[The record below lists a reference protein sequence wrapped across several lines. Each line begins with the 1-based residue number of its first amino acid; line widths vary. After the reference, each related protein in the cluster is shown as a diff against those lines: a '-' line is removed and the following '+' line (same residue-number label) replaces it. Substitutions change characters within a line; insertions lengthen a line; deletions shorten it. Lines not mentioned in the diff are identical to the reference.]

1 MNIGDRYLRTLPS
14 WIDDGRRVMVTIT
27 KILEGIESLSG
38 HQVAGTW
45 VDSRGKSHR
54 GKFYLRDLTRCDL
67 RGV

>member
-1 MNIGDRYLRTLPS
+1 MNVGDQYLRTLPS
-14 WIDDGRRVMVTIT
+14 WIDGGRQVVVTIT
-27 KILEGIESLSG
+27 RILGGIEGLNG
-38 HQVAGTW
+38 HQVEGTW